1 MSKIV
6 DSIYKV
12 NNNPFIFAP
21 LIVEFYK
28 YSESR
33 PKDIL
38 LSYLI
43 LPLVLYETS
52 ENSLYYS
59 NTKSSISTFTRK
71 KENLYGLTN
80 RLNKYKDIT
89 NKCIQYL
96 IDNNYLYLDEELIV
110 NIVNVDKKLHCVP
123 TLKRA
128 LKSSEKLNKVFK
140 DYDVVEIYKLLGIKE
155 L

>member
-1 MSKIV
+1 MSRMI

-21 LIVEFYK
+21 LVMEFYK
-28 YSESR
+28 FTESK

-52 ENSLYYS
+52 KNSLNYS
-59 NTKSSISTFTRK
+59 NTNSSISTFSRK
-71 KENLYGLTN
+71 KENLYGLGS

-96 IDNNYLYLDEELIV
+96 IDNKYLYLDENLSVKIV
-110 NIVNVDKKLHCVP
+110 NSDKKLYCV
-123 TLKRA
+123 TSLRSE
-128 LKSSEKLNKVFK
+128 LKSSGKLNKVFK
-140 DYDVVEIYKLLGIKE
+140 DYSVVEIYKLLGIKE

>member
-1 MSKIV
+1 MSRMI

-21 LIVEFYK
+21 LLMEFYK
-28 YSESR
+28 FTESK

-52 ENSLYYS
+52 KNSLNYS
-59 NTKSSISTFTRK
+59 NTNSSISTFSRK
-71 KENLYGLTN
+71 KENLYGLGS

-96 IDNNYLYLDEELIV
+96 IDNKYLYLDENLSVKIV
-110 NIVNVDKKLHCVP
+110 NSDKKLYCV
-123 TLKRA
+123 TSLRSE
-128 LKSSEKLNKVFK
+128 LKSSGKLNKVFK
-140 DYDVVEIYKLLGIKE
+140 DYSVVEIYKLLGIKE

>member
-1 MSKIV
+1 MSRMI
-6 DSIYKV
+6 DSIYRV

-21 LIVEFYK
+21 LVMEFYK
-28 YSESR
+28 FTESR

-52 ENSLYYS
+52 KNSLNYS
-59 NTKSSISTFTRK
+59 NTNSSISTFSRK
-71 KENLYGLTN
+71 KENLYGLGS
-80 RLNKYKDIT
+80 RLNKYKDVT

-96 IDNNYLYLDEELIV
+96 IDNKYLYLDENLSVKII
-110 NIVNVDKKLHCVP
+110 NSDKKLYCV
-123 TLKRA
+123 TSLRSE
-128 LKSSEKLNKVFK
+128 LKSSGKLNKVFK
-140 DYDVVEIYKLLGIKE
+140 DYSVVEIYKLLGIKE

>member
-1 MSKIV
+1 MSRMI

-21 LIVEFYK
+21 LVMEFYK
-28 YSESR
+28 FTESR

-52 ENSLYYS
+52 KNSLNYS
-59 NTKSSISTFTRK
+59 NTNSSISTFSRK
-71 KENLYGLTN
+71 KENLYGLGS

-96 IDNNYLYLDEELIV
+96 IDNKYLYLDENLSVKIV
-110 NIVNVDKKLHCVP
+110 NSDKKLYCV
-123 TLKRA
+123 TSLGSE
-128 LKSSEKLNKVFK
+128 LKSSGKLNKVFK
-140 DYDVVEIYKLLGIKE
+140 DYSVVEIYKLLGIKE